1 MIEVLGGLGWLVLA
15 GACCAI
21 FGALI
26 WAALFDPNTRAQIVK
41 ASGENPEHS
50 SSRTF
55 LIWAIMAALYAGFL
69 YFAWMGSS
77 LMIEGFV

>member
-41 ASGENPEHS
+41 APGDTSEHLPA
-50 SSRTF
+50 RTV

-69 YFAWMGSS
+69 YFTWMGSS
-77 LMIEGFV
+77 LVIEGFV